1 MFLTIKIKTRKH
13 TKIIE
18 KVIEKQYNYK
28 SVDEII
34 KEAENIE
41 SAKIRKIA
49 FFRKCKINANI
60 EKMVL

>member
-41 SAKIRKIA
+41 SAKIRKLH
-49 FFRKCKINANI
+49 FFAT
-60 EKMVL
+60 

>member
-41 SAKIRKIA
+41 SAKIRKLH
-49 FFRKCKINANI
+49 FFANA
-60 EKMVL
+60 KSMKT

>member
-41 SAKIRKIA
+41 SAKIRKLH
-49 FFRKCKINANI
+49 FFAD
-60 EKMVL
+60 EKVMKT

>member
-41 SAKIRKIA
+41 SAKTEKLH
-49 FFRKCKINANI
+49 FFANA
-60 EKMVL
+60 KSMKT

>member
-1 MFLTIKIKTRKH
+1 VFLTIKIKTRKH

-41 SAKIRKIA
+41 SAKIRKLH
-49 FFRKCKINANI
+49 FFAT
-60 EKMVL
+60 